1 MDEALHVTASAR
13 TIWDGD
19 QIGTALAL
27 AEREAARCAQA
38 RSLGW
43 ADREDL
49 RQEILLAVV
58 ERARRF
64 DAAIAPWAAFVTLL
78 ARHAAADWL
87 RAEQQRRSVITA
99 STEEMIDADATV
111 DSFAVDDIDRG
122 ADLRTALDAFL
133 LDAPPSACTTLLLI
147 AAASGDVAAAQRAG
161 GLPPSSFYRAL
172 AALRFWLHAAGLR
185 TASRWLRKNARV
197 DR

>member
-122 ADLRTALDAFL
+122 AARWRTPALLVLSRARR
-133 LDAPPSACTTLLLI
+133 
-147 AAASGDVAAAQRAG
+147 VA
-161 GLPPSSFYRAL
+161 LL
-172 AALRFWLHAAGLR
+172 AARRRAPHCVAVA
-185 TASRWLRKNARV
+185 
-197 DR
+197 